1 MISRIAFRSLL
12 FAVFAIPLSAHH
24 SVVATYDSSKV
35 MTLTGKV
42 TEVIWRNPHTRLSMS
57 VTEADGK
64 VVTWKI
70 EMGGSAILSKP
81 GFRKEDIFSS
91 SITLQVWPARDGS
104 PTAAGRLLTLPDGR
118 QFDVHD
124 SFADNFPTK

>member
-1 MISRIAFRSLL
+1 MISRFAFLTLL
-12 FAVFAIPLSAHH
+12 FPVFAIPLAAHH
-24 SVVATYDSSKV
+24 SIAATYDSSKV

-42 TEVIWRNPHTRLSMS
+42 TEVAWRNPHTLLSID
-57 VTEADGK
+57 VTGADGK

-70 EMGGSAILSKP
+70 EMGRPTNLLNS
-81 GFRKEDIFSS
+81 GFRKEDIFSVP
-91 SITLQVWPARDGS
+91 IAFQVWPARDGS

-124 SFADNFPTK
+124 TFAENLQSK

>member
-1 MISRIAFRSLL
+1 MAFRFAALLVIL
-12 FAVFAIPLSAHH
+12 FAVPIAAHH
-24 SVVATYDSSKV
+24 SIIATYDSSKV

-42 TEVIWRNPHTRLSMS
+42 TEVIWRNPHTSLSMS
-57 VTEADGK
+57 VTGAEGK
-64 VVTWKI
+64 VVMWKI
-70 EMGGSAILSKP
+70 EMGGSAVLFKP
-81 GFRKEDIFSS
+81 GFRKEDIFSN

-124 SFADNFPTK
+124 TFAENVPTK